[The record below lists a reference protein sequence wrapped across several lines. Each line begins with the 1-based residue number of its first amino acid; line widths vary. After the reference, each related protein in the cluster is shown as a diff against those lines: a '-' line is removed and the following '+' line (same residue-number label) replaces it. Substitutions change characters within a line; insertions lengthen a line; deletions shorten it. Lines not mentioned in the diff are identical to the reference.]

1 MSAVLKLTDVVS
13 RAPDH
18 LATELDGHFIL
29 MSVEQ
34 GVYCGLDDIGSDI
47 WRRLAQALTIEQ
59 LCETMAAEY
68 RGDREQITA
77 DVLNLL
83 SSLHEQR
90 LIHVG

>member
-1 MSAVLKLTDVVS
+1 MSAVLKLTDRVS

-18 LATELDGHFIL
+18 LATEIDGHFIL
-29 MSVEQ
+29 MSVEH
-34 GVYCGLDDIGSDI
+34 GVYCGLDDIGSAI
-47 WRRLAQALTIEQ
+47 WRRLAQALSIEE
-59 LCETMAAEY
+59 LCDAMSSEY

-77 DVLNLL
+77 DVLSLL